1 MSTLKETAPTPSG
14 GLTEADYQPVATLV
28 NELRRQQS
36 LGSNVVTW
44 MNAFTVFKMIE
55 RRAELPP
62 ASEYERYAYLAIISE
77 LKAAGYRLLVQ
88 MGEQAGEICGHADT
102 SVEAFKA
109 CVYYLELADRM
120 VALDNDPETIGKL
133 DALFAAP

>member
-1 MSTLKETAPTPSG
+1 MSTSKETAPTPSH
-14 GLTEADYQPVATLV
+14 GLTEADYQLVSTLI
-28 NELRRQQS
+28 NELRRQQNP
-36 LGSNVVTW
+36 GSNVVTW
-44 MNAFTVFKMIE
+44 LNDFTVFKTLE
-55 RRAELPP
+55 RRAELSP

-109 CVYYLELADRM
+109 CVYYLELADRV
-120 VALDNDPETIGKL
+120 VALDNDLETIEKL
-133 DALFAAP
+133 DALFAAA